1 MLKMNKNKFSISRQI
16 EIDAGHRVTHHGSK
30 CRNLH
35 GHRYK
40 VIAHCT
46 GNLFEEGEQ
55 QGMVLD
61 FGFLK
66 DEMVKE
72 IHGFC
77 DHALILWC
85 DDPLTPLMLENTG
98 SSIQSVKDVVKR
110 EGYFYTT
117 SSQGGA
123 LYVIGDV
130 PTAEIL
136 AKHWYERLAPRIV
149 VRSNEMAELISMEVH
164 ETPNCVATYP
174 A

>member
-1 MLKMNKNKFSISRQI
+1 MDQKFSISRQI

-40 VIAHCT
+40 IVAHCK
-46 GNLFEEGEQ
+46 GELFPSGEQ

-66 DEMVKE
+66 DEMIKE
-72 IHGFC
+72 IHDFC

-85 DDPLTPLMLENTG
+85 NDSLAALMLENTPHTWE
-98 SSIQSVKDVVKR
+98 SAKTQVKTD
-110 EGYFYTT
+110 GYFYTNK
-117 SSQGGA
+117 SQGGA
-123 LYVIGDV
+123 LYLIADV

-136 AKHWYERLAPRIV
+136 ARHWYNRLSPRVKERSENGATLVSIQ
-149 VRSNEMAELISMEVH
+149 VH
-164 ETPNCVATYP
+164 ETPNCIASYP
-174 A
+174 S